1 MLIGAE
7 IIEMWSE
14 LTAERAREQHECL
27 ASQQAA
33 ITELVEAVRTNPC
46 APKLNPASRFLDWHS
61 LPAFHQDLA
70 WYSTDVLQCAHAYQQ
85 AVVHFWN
92 TQLDLAS
99 RALGH
104 SCVSLPKK

>member
-7 IIEMWSE
+7 IIEMWSD

-33 ITELVEAVRTNPC
+33 ITELVEAVRTNPY
-46 APKLNPASRFLDWHS
+46 APKLNPASRFLDWDS
-61 LPAFHQDLA
+61 MPAFHRDLA
-70 WYSTDVLQCAHAYQQ
+70 RYSMDVLQCAHTCQQ
-85 AVVHFWN
+85 AVFHFWN

-99 RALGH
+99 RALGN